1 MLTPREKWNLLSKLL
16 LNFGTR
22 VEHNILYLNWSVK
35 DEEQFIFL
43 ARCISQCINVK
54 ITGFYD
60 YQKRH
65 WKIQLG

>member
-1 MLTPREKWNLLSKLL
+1 MLTPREKWNLLCKLL

-22 VEHNILYLNWSVK
+22 VEYNILYLNWSVK

-43 ARCISQCINVK
+43 TRCISQCINVK

-60 YQKRH
+60 YHKRH